1 MVNGYYERMVYCP
14 RGIFLFLLLEGENNY
29 WKLKELSDV
38 NPSSH
43 CVRIVAGNGIR
54 CLNGDSLCSL
64 VRFPLSTVRKC
75 LRNSMFIF
83 SYFVGGT
90 DTREIRSCLY
100 RVTRHWRQLFNILYK
115 YLYHF

>member
-1 MVNGYYERMVYCP
+1 MVYCP

-75 LRNSMFIF
+75 LRNPMFIF

-90 DTREIRSCLY
+90 DTREIRVYIVLRDIGDNYSIY
-100 RVTRHWRQLFNILYK
+100 STNIYIIFKNFNI
-115 YLYHF
+115 